1 MATLEHVEK
10 LKARA
15 NVSYEEAKEAL
26 NASGD
31 DLLDAM
37 IYLEN
42 AGKVPAPAHGGA
54 YSSTQSRQE
63 QDSGEKYTG
72 TQQQDE
78 SFGEIMGR
86 LYRFICGLIG
96 KGMRNVFEVW
106 RGGEMQFSIPVLLL
120 IALAVLAFYVVLPLL
135 IIGLF
140 FGFKYRFSGRD
151 VDKTQVNKVMDS
163 VANAAET
170 FKEEVKEE
178 IKEELRDKPKGE

>member
-26 NASGD
+26 NACDD

-42 AGKVPAPAHGGA
+42 AGKISAPAHGGA
-54 YSSTQSRQE
+54 YSSTQTGQG
-63 QDSGEKYTG
+63 QDSGAKYTG
-72 TQQQDE
+72 AQQKDE

-86 LYRFICGLIG
+86 LGRFICGLIG

-106 RGGEMQFSIPVLLL
+106 RGGEMQFSVPVLLL
-120 IALAVLAFYVVLPLL
+120 IALIILAFYVVIPLL

-151 VDKTQVNKVMDS
+151 LDRTQVNKVMDS

-170 FKEEVKEE
+170 FKEEVKEDL
-178 IKEELRDKPKGE
+178 KEEMRNEPKE